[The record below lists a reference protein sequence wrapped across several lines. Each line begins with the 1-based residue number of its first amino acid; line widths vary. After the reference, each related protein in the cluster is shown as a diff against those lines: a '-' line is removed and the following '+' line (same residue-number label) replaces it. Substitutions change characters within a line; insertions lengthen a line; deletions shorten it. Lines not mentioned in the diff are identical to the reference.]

1 MIDSSTAASTIDVKG
16 TVMTK
21 NQKILIGGVGCL
33 AVIVLGV
40 VFFAVGGAGYYFYR
54 NPSPPENA
62 FPQQVGKF
70 TRVGPVDPIRRPNYV
85 AHVATYDRADG
96 QGVDYTVFV
105 FSSPEAANAEMNRV
119 TSTMKGSRREPRTN
133 QSGQQVGEYTVYE
146 NTSGSV
152 ADSSIL
158 FTHDSWYIK
167 IRATNPPSLS
177 PLSTCEEF
185 ARGLPF

>member
-1 MIDSSTAASTIDVKG
+1 MIDSSTAASTVDVKG

-54 NPSPPENA
+54 HPSPPENA

-70 TRVGPVDPIRRPNYV
+70 TRVGTVVSFRRPNYV
-85 AHVATYDRADG
+85 AHQAYYDRADG
-96 QGVDYTVFV
+96 QSVNYSVSV

-119 TSTMKGSRREPRTN
+119 TSATKGSRREPRTN

-146 NTSGSV
+146 NTSGS
-152 ADSSIL
+152 SGTIL
-158 FTHDSWYIK
+158 FTHDSWYIEIMAWK
-167 IRATNPPSLS
+167 TGSLS